1 MERTVYAL
9 VENDQN
15 QFAVVDNDEGSW
27 SLPTCTVDV
36 GSSFDRAVMLN
47 QVDVRVQ
54 PEAFLGFDAATS
66 NTFYLCRA
74 RGKAESLLQLHWK
87 SAGEIVALAPQPRF
101 HSVEGFL
108 QGLASTTREPVQP
121 C

>member
-1 MERTVYAL
+1 MERTIYAL

-15 QFAVVDNDEGSW
+15 QFAVVENGEGGW
-27 SLPTCTVDV
+27 GLPTCTVDV
-36 GSSFDRAVMLN
+36 GGSFDRAVMLD

-74 RGKAESLLQLHWK
+74 KGKPESLLQLHWK
-87 SAGEIVALAPQPRF
+87 SAGEIVTLAPQPNF
-101 HSVEGFL
+101 HSVEAFL
-108 QGLASTTREPVQP
+108 QRTSSANREPV
-121 C
+121 